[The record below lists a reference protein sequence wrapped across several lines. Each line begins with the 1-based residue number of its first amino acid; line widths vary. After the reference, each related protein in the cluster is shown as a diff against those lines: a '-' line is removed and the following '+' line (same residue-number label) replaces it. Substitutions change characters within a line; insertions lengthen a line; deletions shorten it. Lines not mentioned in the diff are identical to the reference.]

1 MSARIFSAN
10 EISTNK
16 IVEYILQGH
25 LVAIPTETV
34 YGLAANASD
43 ERAIKKIFQLKNR
56 PEHHPLI
63 VHIASPLLGQPEENF
78 WETKLSEW
86 SYDVPPEAIL
96 LAKQYW
102 PGPLTIVLKK
112 AKQVSSLITGGQE
125 TVAIRAPKHTWTS
138 EILQAF
144 NGGLVAPSANR
155 FGRISPTTAQHVL
168 DEFQDSKTDHEL
180 MILDGGSCDVGIES
194 TILDLS
200 RLDQT
205 GPTILR
211 PGMIL
216 ESDICATLGLTKLGQ
231 KDNAIRH
238 SGETL
243 GHYAPHTQLV
253 SIDIGHLQVEDIGNQ
268 KVVVV
273 TFLDI
278 KTLKNKWATRS
289 IDWIHIPLDPHA
301 VAKQMYQ
308 LLRDLDQMGYQKIII
323 DILPSG
329 IEWSGIQDRLTR
341 AVFGSGIH

>member
-1 MSARIFSAN
+1 VSARIFSAD
-10 EISTNK
+10 EISTKK
-16 IVEYILQGH
+16 IVEHILQGH

-43 ERAIKKIFQLKNR
+43 EKAIKKIFQLKNR
-56 PEHHPLI
+56 PADHPLI
-63 VHIASPLLGQPEENF
+63 VHIASPVLGNSVESF

-86 SYDVPPEAIL
+86 SHDVPPEAIL

-102 PGPLTIVLKK
+102 PGPLTLVLKK

-125 TVAIRAPKHTWTS
+125 TVAIRAPKHPWTI
-138 EILQAF
+138 EILQTF

-155 FGRISPTTAQHVL
+155 FGRISPTIAQHVL
-168 DEFQDSKTDHEL
+168 DEFQDSETDHEL

-200 RLDQT
+200 RLDQM
-205 GPTILR
+205 GPIILR

-216 ESDICATLGLTKLGQ
+216 ESDICATLGITKLGQ

-238 SGETL
+238 SGGIL
-243 GHYAPHTQLV
+243 GHYAPLTQMV
-253 SIDIGHLQVEDIGNQ
+253 SMDVGQLHVEDVGNQ
-268 KVVVV
+268 KVVIV
-273 TFLDI
+273 TFLD
-278 KTLKNKWATRS
+278 TDVLKNQFATS
-289 IDWIHIPLDPHA
+289 AIDWIHIPLDPPA

-308 LLRDLDQMGYQKIII
+308 LLRDLDQKGYQKIIV
-323 DILPSG
+323 DKLPSS

-341 AVFGSGIH
+341 AVYGSGNH

>member
-16 IVEYILQGH
+16 IVERILQGH

-34 YGLAANASD
+34 YGLAANARD
-43 ERAIKKIFQLKNR
+43 EKAIKKIFQLKNR

-63 VHIASPLLGQPEENF
+63 VHIASPLLGQPVESF

-86 SYDVPPEAIL
+86 SHDVPPEAIL

-125 TVAIRAPKHTWTS
+125 TVAIRAPKHPWTG
-138 EILQAF
+138 EILHAF

-155 FGRISPTTAQHVL
+155 FGRISPTNALHVL
-168 DEFQDSKTDHEL
+168 DEFQDSETDHEL

-200 RLDQT
+200 RLDQM
-205 GPTILR
+205 GPIILR

-216 ESDICATLGLTKLGQ
+216 ESDICATLGLARLGQ

-238 SGETL
+238 SGGTL
-243 GHYAPHTQLV
+243 GHYAPLTQMV
-253 SIDIGHLQVEDIGNQ
+253 SMDIGQLQMEDISNQ

-278 KTLKNKWATRS
+278 KILKNKWASSS

-308 LLRDLDQMGYQKIII
+308 LLRDLDQRGYQKIIV
-323 DILPSG
+323 DKLPSS

-341 AVFGSGIH
+341 AVYGSGIH

>member
-1 MSARIFSAN
+1 VSARIFSAN

-16 IVEYILQGH
+16 IVERILQGL

-34 YGLAANASD
+34 YGLAANATD
-43 ERAIKKIFQLKNR
+43 EKAIKKIFQLKNR
-56 PEHHPLI
+56 PETHPLI
-63 VHIASPLLGQPEENF
+63 VHIAPPISEQSVESF

-86 SYDVPPEAIL
+86 AHDVPPEAIL

-102 PGPLTIVLKK
+102 PGPLTLVLKK
-112 AKQVSSLITGGQE
+112 AKQVSNMITGGQE
-125 TVAIRAPKHTWTS
+125 TIAIRAPKHPWTI
-138 EILQAF
+138 EILRAF

-168 DEFQDSKTDHEL
+168 DEFQDSETDHEL
-180 MILDGGSCDVGIES
+180 MILDGGDCEVGIES

-200 RLDQT
+200 RLDQI
-205 GPTILR
+205 GPIILR

-216 ESDICATLGLTKLGQ
+216 ESDICTTLGLKKLGQ

-238 SGETL
+238 SGGIL

-253 SIDIGHLQVEDIGNQ
+253 SMDVSQLRVEDIGNQ
-268 KVVVV
+268 KVAIV

-278 KTLKNKWATRS
+278 DTLKNKLAISS

-301 VAKQMYQ
+301 VAKKMYQ
-308 LLRDLDQMGYQKIII
+308 LLRDLDQKGYQKIIV
-323 DILPSG
+323 DVLPSG

-341 AVFGSGIH
+341 AVYGSGTH

>member
-1 MSARIFSAN
+1 VSARIFSAN
-10 EISTNK
+10 EISTKK
-16 IVEYILQGH
+16 IVELILQGH

-43 ERAIKKIFQLKNR
+43 EKAIKKIFQLKNR
-56 PEHHPLI
+56 PEDHPLI
-63 VHIASPLLGQPEENF
+63 VHIASPLLGQSVESF

-86 SYDVPPEAIL
+86 AHDVPPEAIL
-96 LAKQYW
+96 LAKQHW
-102 PGPLTIVLKK
+102 PGPLTLVLKK
-112 AKQVSSLITGGQE
+112 AKQVSNMITGGQE
-125 TVAIRAPKHTWTS
+125 TIAIRAPKHPWTI
-138 EILQAF
+138 EILRAF

-168 DEFQDSKTDHEL
+168 DEFQYSETHHEL

-231 KDNAIRH
+231 KDNTIRH
-238 SGETL
+238 SGGIL
-243 GHYAPHTQLV
+243 GHYAPRTQMV
-253 SIDIGHLQVEDIGNQ
+253 SMDIGQLRIEDISNQ

-278 KTLKNKWATRS
+278 KTLRNQWASSS

-308 LLRDLDQMGYQKIII
+308 LLRDLDQKGYQKIII
-323 DILPSG
+323 HELPSG
-329 IEWSGIQDRLTR
+329 IEWSGIQDRLSR
-341 AVFGSGIH
+341 AVYGSGVH